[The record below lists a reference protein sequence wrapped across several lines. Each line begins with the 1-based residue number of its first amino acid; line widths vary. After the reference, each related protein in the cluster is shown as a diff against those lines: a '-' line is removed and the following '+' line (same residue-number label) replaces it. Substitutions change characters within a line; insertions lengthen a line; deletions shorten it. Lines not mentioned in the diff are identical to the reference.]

1 MKRII
6 TTLVIMLSI
15 TSISFGQTKEEIAK
29 WENDKIKWQK
39 ISIPNFDNVNREVIN
54 IGDYAFNRYVKIT
67 ERVSEKRNHGSIT
80 YVHTYDK
87 KEDGAYE
94 EMAILKNHIER
105 NKAYYE
111 EKYKCVIESI
121 YYWEYYG
128 SESLQIDVVYP
139 DWEEEYDRQQSELK
153 KAKDTAR
160 EKRLESINW

>member
-1 MKRII
+1 
-6 TTLVIMLSI
+6 MLSI

-29 WENDKIKWQK
+29 LEKEKIKWQT
-39 ISIPNFDNVNREVIN
+39 ILNPNFDNFDNVNRNVIN
-54 IGDYAFNRYVKIT
+54 IGDYAFNRYLKIT
-67 ERVSEKRNHGSIT
+67 EGNHGNIT

-94 EMAILKNHIER
+94 EMAVLKDHIER
-105 NKAYYE
+105 NKTYYE
-111 EKYKCVIESI
+111 EKYKFVIESI

-128 SESLQIDVVYP
+128 SESLQITVVYP